1 MFGKHGGG
9 LEDGSLFRVR
19 LNAEEDYF
27 LRHYNVNLERI
38 NDRIFNRLEIIFS
51 LVFV

>member
-1 MFGKHGGG
+1 MVSAPILMWSFLVLSSVFGKHGGG

-27 LRHYNVNLERI
+27 LRHYNVNLE
-38 NDRIFNRLEIIFS
+38 E
-51 LVFV
+51 